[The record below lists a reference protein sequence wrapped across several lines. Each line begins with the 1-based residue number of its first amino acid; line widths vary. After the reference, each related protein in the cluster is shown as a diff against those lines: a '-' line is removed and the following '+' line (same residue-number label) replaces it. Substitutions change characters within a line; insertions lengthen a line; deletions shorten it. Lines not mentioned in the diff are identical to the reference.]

1 MSWYDWLITILPVC
15 FILYIAYYVRRYIR
29 GVSDYLAAGRICGR
43 YVLGVSELS
52 NALAVITL
60 VAYVEIHYKTGFAL
74 SFWQAASLPL
84 GIVMS
89 LTGFCVYR
97 FRETRSMSLGQFLEM
112 RYNRSF
118 RIFAA
123 ALRSVSEILAN
134 MIMPAVAARFFISF
148 LGLPDRFSFCGIEF
162 STYFAVIFI
171 CLTLALSI
179 IYMGGVLSIIVTD
192 VIQGMFCFPM
202 IVVFIIFFL
211 LKFSWGG
218 HIIPVL
224 EDRIAGESFVNPYD
238 IKNLRDFN
246 VFFLLVTFIAMVMHK
261 GSWIG
266 GGSDSSAAKTPHE
279 QKMAG
284 ILGTWRGSV
293 NIVFFLIVGL
303 GIITLMHHRDFAG
316 DAREVRVNI
325 AQRTVQQILPD
336 DPGKGAAVMTA
347 VRAVPVKD
355 HVIGMDAPYSQKNNP
370 DTPYFEAAGKVFQDM
385 EKGNALMKQFRTLFH
400 QLMLP
405 MGMRHML
412 PDGLVGLFCL
422 MMVIFMVS
430 SDDSRIYSACI
441 TVTQDC
447 VLPFC
452 REDLSPKVHI
462 RIIRIVS
469 VVIGF
474 IFLAGS
480 CFMSQLDY
488 IQLFVTIMCS
498 MWLGGCGPVILGGLY
513 SRFGTV
519 AGAFTSL
526 ITGMLMSLAGI
537 LLQRNWPDHV
547 YPWLKQRGWTESVG
561 AFLETVSRPFHPWVV
576 WKMDPVDFPI
586 NSYEIYFIT
595 MIVCLGLYIAVSC
608 MTCKEPFNLDRMLH
622 RGIYSAEGQSRPASP
637 WTWQNLWSKLI
648 GITPEYTR
656 GDRAIAWSVFCY
668 SIVFKF
674 FLAFVLVL
682 IWNRFSPWPV
692 KWWSWYFLVVFVLVP
707 GMAAAVSTV
716 WFGVGGILDL
726 RKMFR
731 DLKDRVDNPLDN
743 GMVEGHVSL
752 TDRDAF
758 AAAEKEHRSRE

>member
-15 FILYIAYYVRRYIR
+15 FVLYMAFYVRRYIR

-43 YVLGVSELS
+43 YVLSVSDLS

-84 GIVMS
+84 GILMS
-89 LTGFCVYR
+89 LTGFCIYR

-112 RYNRSF
+112 RYNRAF

-123 ALRSVSEILAN
+123 ALRSVSEILTN

-148 LGLPDRFSFCGIEF
+148 LGLPDRFTVCGVEF
-162 STYFAVIFI
+162 STYLTVIFV
-171 CLTLALSI
+171 CLAMALSI
-179 IYMGGVLSIIVTD
+179 IYMGGVLSIIITD

-202 IVVFIIFFL
+202 IVVFIIFL
-211 LKFSWGG
+211 LWKFSWDGQ
-218 HIIPVL
+218 IIPVL
-224 EDRIAGESFVNPYD
+224 EDRLAGESFVNPYD
-238 IKNLRDFN
+238 IANLRDFN
-246 VFFLLVTFIAMVMHK
+246 VFFLLVTFFAMVMHK

-266 GGSDSSAAKTPHE
+266 GGADSSAAKTPHE

-284 ILGTWRGSV
+284 ILGTWRGTV

-303 GIITLMHHRDFAG
+303 GIITLMHHRDFAVT
-316 DAREVRVNI
+316 AREVRIDI
-325 AQRTVQQILPD
+325 ARRAALQIMPENPD
-336 DPGKGAAVMTA
+336 KAGEVLAA
-347 VRAVPVKD
+347 VRAVPANN
-355 HVIGMDAPYSQKNNP
+355 HVIGQDVPFSQKNNP
-370 DTPYFEAAGKVFQDM
+370 DTPYFEAAGTVFKDM
-385 EKGNALMKQFRTLFH
+385 DKGNALLKQFRTLFH

-441 TVTQDC
+441 TITQDC

-452 REDLSPKVHI
+452 KEDLSPKAHI
-462 RIIRIVS
+462 RLIRIVS
-469 VVIGF
+469 IGVGLV
-474 IFLAGS
+474 FLAGS
-480 CFMSQLDY
+480 YFMSQLDY

-526 ITGMLMSLAGI
+526 ITGMLMSVSGI
-537 LLQRNWPDHV
+537 LLQRNWPDYV
-547 YPWLKQRGWTESVG
+547 YPWLEQHGWAAPVG
-561 AFLETVSRPFHPWVV
+561 KFLETVSRPLHPWVV

-595 MIVCLGLYIAVSC
+595 MIVSLVLYIAVSFL
-608 MTCKEPFNLDRMLH
+608 TCKEPFNLDRMLH
-622 RGIYSAEGQSRPASP
+622 RGIYAADGSAKPASP

-648 GITPEYTR
+648 GITPEYSR
-656 GDRAIAWSVFCY
+656 GDRMIAWSVFCY

-674 FLAFVLVL
+674 FIAFVLVL
-682 IWNRFSPWPV
+682 IWNKFSPWPV

-707 GMAAAVSTV
+707 GVAAAVSTV

-731 DLKDRVDNPLDN
+731 DLKERVDNPLDN
-743 GMVEGHVSL
+743 GMVDGHVSL
-752 TDRDAF
+752 TDREAF
-758 AAAEKEHRSRE
+758 AEVEKANTGK

>member
-1 MSWYDWLITILPVC
+1 MCWYDWLITILPVC
-15 FILYIAYYVRRYIR
+15 FVLYMAFYVRRYIR

-43 YVLGVSELS
+43 YVLSVSDLS

-84 GIVMS
+84 GILMS
-89 LTGFCVYR
+89 LTGFCIYR

-112 RYNRSF
+112 RYNRAF

-123 ALRSVSEILAN
+123 ALRSVSEILTN

-148 LGLPDRFSFCGIEF
+148 LGLPDRFTVCGVEF
-162 STYFAVIFI
+162 STYLTVIFV
-171 CLTLALSI
+171 CLARALSI
-179 IYMGGVLSIIVTD
+179 IYMGGVLSIIITD

-202 IVVFIIFFL
+202 IVVFIIFL
-211 LKFSWGG
+211 LWKFSWDGQ
-218 HIIPVL
+218 IIPVL
-224 EDRIAGESFVNPYD
+224 EDRLAGESFVNPYD
-238 IKNLRDFN
+238 IANLRDFN
-246 VFFLLVTFIAMVMHK
+246 VFFLLVTFFAMVMHK

-266 GGSDSSAAKTPHE
+266 GGADSSAAKTPHE

-284 ILGTWRGSV
+284 ILGTWRGTV

-303 GIITLMHHRDFAG
+303 GIITLMHHRDFAVT
-316 DAREVRVNI
+316 AREVRIDI
-325 AQRTVQQILPD
+325 ARRAALQIMPENPD
-336 DPGKGAAVMTA
+336 KAKEVLAA
-347 VRAVPVKD
+347 VRAVPAND
-355 HVIGMDAPYSQKNNP
+355 HVIGQDVPFSQKNNP
-370 DTPYFEAAGKVFQDM
+370 DTPYFEAAGTVFKDM
-385 EKGNALMKQFRTLFH
+385 DKGNALLKQFRTLFH

-441 TVTQDC
+441 TITQDC

-452 REDLSPKVHI
+452 KEDLSPKAHI
-462 RIIRIVS
+462 RLIRIVS
-469 VVIGF
+469 IGVGLV
-474 IFLAGS
+474 FLAGS
-480 CFMSQLDY
+480 YFMSQLDY

-526 ITGMLMSLAGI
+526 ITGMLMSVSGI
-537 LLQRNWPDHV
+537 LLQRNWPDYV
-547 YPWLKQRGWTESVG
+547 YPWLERHGWAAPVG
-561 AFLETVSRPFHPWVV
+561 KFLETVSAPLHPWVV

-595 MIVCLGLYIAVSC
+595 MIVSLVLYTAVSFL
-608 MTCKEPFNLDRMLH
+608 TCKAPFNLDRMLH
-622 RGIYSAEGQSRPASP
+622 RGIYAADGCARPVSP

-648 GITPEYTR
+648 GITPEYSR
-656 GDRAIAWSVFCY
+656 GDRMIAWSVFCY

-674 FLAFVLVL
+674 FIAFVLVL

-707 GMAAAVSTV
+707 GLAAAVSTI
-716 WFGVGGILDL
+716 WFGVGGVLDL

-731 DLKDRVDNPLDN
+731 DLKERVDNPLDN
-743 GMVEGHVSL
+743 GMVDGHISL
-752 TDRDAF
+752 TDREAF
-758 AAAEKEHRSRE
+758 AEAEKVHRGK

>member
-15 FILYIAYYVRRYIR
+15 FVLYMAFYVRRYIR

-43 YVLGVSELS
+43 YVLSVSDLS

-84 GIVMS
+84 GILMS
-89 LTGFCVYR
+89 LTGFCIYR

-112 RYNRSF
+112 RYNRAF

-123 ALRSVSEILAN
+123 ALRSVSEILTN

-148 LGLPDRFSFCGIEF
+148 LGLPDRFTVCGVEF
-162 STYFAVIFI
+162 STYLTVIFV
-171 CLTLALSI
+171 CLAMALSI
-179 IYMGGVLSIIVTD
+179 IYMGGVLSIIITD

-202 IVVFIIFFL
+202 IVVFIIFL
-211 LKFSWGG
+211 LWKFSWDGQ
-218 HIIPVL
+218 IIPVL
-224 EDRIAGESFVNPYD
+224 EDRLAGESFVNPYD
-238 IKNLRDFN
+238 IANLRDFN
-246 VFFLLVTFIAMVMHK
+246 VFFLLVTFFAMVMHK

-266 GGSDSSAAKTPHE
+266 GGADSSAAKTPHE

-284 ILGTWRGSV
+284 ILGTWRGTV

-303 GIITLMHHRDFAG
+303 GIITLMHHRDFAVT
-316 DAREVRVNI
+316 AREVRIDI
-325 AQRTVQQILPD
+325 ARRAALQIMPENPD
-336 DPGKGAAVMTA
+336 KAGEVLAA
-347 VRAVPVKD
+347 VRAVPANN
-355 HVIGMDAPYSQKNNP
+355 HVIGQDVPFSQKNNP
-370 DTPYFEAAGKVFQDM
+370 DTPYFEAAGTVFKDM
-385 EKGNALMKQFRTLFH
+385 DKGNALLKQFRTLFH

-441 TVTQDC
+441 TITQDC

-452 REDLSPKVHI
+452 KEDLSPKAHI
-462 RIIRIVS
+462 RLIRIVS
-469 VVIGF
+469 IGVGLV
-474 IFLAGS
+474 FLAGS
-480 CFMSQLDY
+480 YFMSQLDY

-526 ITGMLMSLAGI
+526 ITGMLMSVSGI
-537 LLQRNWPDHV
+537 LLQRNWPDYV
-547 YPWLKQRGWTESVG
+547 YPWLEQHGWAAPVG
-561 AFLETVSRPFHPWVV
+561 KFLETVSRPLHPWVV

-595 MIVCLGLYIAVSC
+595 MIVSLVLYIAVSFL
-608 MTCKEPFNLDRMLH
+608 TCKEPFNLDRMLH
-622 RGIYSAEGQSRPASP
+622 RGIYSADGSAKPASP

-648 GITPEYTR
+648 GITPEYSR
-656 GDRAIAWSVFCY
+656 GDRVIAWSVFCY

-674 FLAFVLVL
+674 FIAFVLVL
-682 IWNRFSPWPV
+682 IWNKFSPWPV

-707 GMAAAVSTV
+707 GLAAAVSTV

-731 DLKDRVDNPLDN
+731 DLKERVDNPLDN
-743 GMVEGHVSL
+743 GMVDGHVSL
-752 TDRDAF
+752 TDREAF
-758 AAAEKEHRSRE
+758 AEVEKANTGK